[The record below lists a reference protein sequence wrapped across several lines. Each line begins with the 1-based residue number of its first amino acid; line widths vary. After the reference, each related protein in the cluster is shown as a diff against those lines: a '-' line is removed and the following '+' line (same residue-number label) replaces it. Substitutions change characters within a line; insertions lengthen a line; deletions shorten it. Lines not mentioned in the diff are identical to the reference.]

1 MSTAALNLKHEDLNY
16 DKCSKLNDEIKFRH
30 LLATL
35 HVLALESK
43 GFLLPEKCFV
53 IRSSDFTQW
62 IWLIG
67 FGTRLM

>member
-1 MSTAALNLKHEDLNY
+1 MKSSLDTFLHV
-16 DKCSKLNDEIKFRH
+16 
-30 LLATL
+30 

-43 GFLLPEKCFV
+43 DFLLPEKCFV